1 MRASTARVVFLVLF
15 LGACGGTSGE
25 TYRPTRTPVVTMA
38 LDSGEG
44 SATTSWNE
52 RRSRET
58 MPPVREATEV
68 AVARP
73 LTPSPHLPPLRQRPP
88 HR

>member
-1 MRASTARVVFLVLF
+1 MRACTASVVFLVLF

-25 TYRPTRTPVVTMA
+25 TFRPTRTPAVGMA

-44 SATTSWNE
+44 PGATNWNE

-58 MPPVREATEV
+58 RPPVREGREV
-68 AVARP
+68 AVVHP
-73 LTPSPHLPPLRQRPP
+73 LAPSPHLPPIRSRPP